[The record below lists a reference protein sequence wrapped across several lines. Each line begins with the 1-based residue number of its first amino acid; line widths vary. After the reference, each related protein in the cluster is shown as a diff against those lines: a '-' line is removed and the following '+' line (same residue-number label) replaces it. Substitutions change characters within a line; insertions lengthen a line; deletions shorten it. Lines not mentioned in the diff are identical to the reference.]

1 VIINIA
7 VAGGRKLLR
16 EGLSLLLDQQPD
28 LKVIAESADVSTV
41 PKLVRALPVHVAVLN
56 DSVGTNVAA
65 EQVRAVLR
73 ANDAVH
79 VVVLAMNPPVQWV
92 RNVLDAGATACLTK
106 ECEGAELVS
115 AIRMAH
121 EGQLYLSPGLVHSL
135 VTSQVQHKSKNAV
148 FKSLAPRER
157 EILRRIAEGQVT
169 KEIAAELGVGVKT
182 VETHRRRIMAK
193 LNAFTVAE
201 LTKHAI
207 RQGLTTLETPA

>member
-1 VIINIA
+1 MITSAIGNSVVSAALIVQEPPVNRQIFVDRKTTINIA

-16 EGLSLLLDQQPD
+16 EGLSLLLDRQSD
-28 LKVIAESADVSTV
+28 LKVIAESADLSAV
-41 PKLVRALPVHVAVLN
+41 PKLVRALPVNVAVLN
-56 DSVGTNVAA
+56 DSVGMGVSA

-92 RNVLDAGATACLTK
+92 RNILDAGATACLTK

-121 EGQLYLSPGLVHSL
+121 EGQLYLSPSLVHL
-135 VTSQVQHKSKNAV
+135 VVTSQVRQKSNDGV

-157 EILRRIAEGQVT
+157 EILRRIAEGQGT
-169 KEIAAELGVGVKT
+169 KEIA
-182 VETHRRRIMAK
+182 
-193 LNAFTVAE
+193 
-201 LTKHAI
+201 
-207 RQGLTTLETPA
+207 

>member
-1 VIINIA
+1 M
-7 VAGGRKLLR
+7 R
-16 EGLSLLLDQQPD
+16 EGLSLLLDQQAD
-28 LKVIAESADVSTV
+28 LKVIAESADVSAV

-56 DSVGTNVAA
+56 DSVGTGVSA

-73 ANDAVH
+73 ANNAVH

-92 RNVLDAGATACLTK
+92 RNILDAGATACLTK
-106 ECEGAELVS
+106 ECEGAELAS
-115 AIRMAH
+115 AIRAAH
-121 EGQLYLSPGLVHSL
+121 EGQLYLSPSLVHTL
-135 VTSQVQHKSKNAV
+135 VTSQVQHKSKNGL

-157 EILRRIAEGQVT
+157 EILRRIADGQVT
-169 KEIAAELGVGVKT
+169 KEIAADLGVGIKT